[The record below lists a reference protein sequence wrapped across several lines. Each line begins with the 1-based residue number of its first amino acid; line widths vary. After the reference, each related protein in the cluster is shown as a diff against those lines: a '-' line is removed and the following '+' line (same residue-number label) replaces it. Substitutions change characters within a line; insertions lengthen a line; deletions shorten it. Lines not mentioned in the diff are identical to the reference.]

1 MCSSI
6 SEQDAV
12 TKDMLIPTKK
22 ITAIVKF
29 SSLTW
34 TLVSQNASNANSEVG
49 IIQLHLILLSFFRL
63 GSTDAPAG
71 AELCLSTGS
80 VPEPLKN
87 SNGQIV
93 QVPAQ
98 PGQQISPGHRSWQL
112 PLNSAW
118 GHLITTAYQ
127 GISQRKTN
135 VARGKRCSLG
145 AGTACFCLCPFLL

>member
-12 TKDMLIPTKK
+12 TKDMLMPTKK

-29 SSLTW
+29 SSLKW

-71 AELCLSTGS
+71 AELCL
-80 VPEPLKN
+80 P
-87 SNGQIV
+87 QD
-93 QVPAQ
+93 QCQ
-98 PGQQISPGHRSWQL
+98 
-112 PLNSAW
+112 
-118 GHLITTAYQ
+118 
-127 GISQRKTN
+127 
-135 VARGKRCSLG
+135 SL
-145 AGTACFCLCPFLL
+145 